1 MTDHYKK
8 LEQMYL
14 LAPYNVALYDDTSI
28 AISEGRAEIFTRVC
42 PRHHHGAGALHGSG
56 YFRLLDDA
64 AFFAVNS
71 TVLDTMVYTVSFN
84 THFLRPVQSGIIKAI
99 GVIKHRSRNLYIG
112 ESVLYNEK
120 DQLIALG
127 RGEFMKS
134 NIDLH
139 TIPGYVDK

>member
-1 MTDHYKK
+1 MDDHYKK
-8 LEQMYL
+8 LEQIYL
-14 LAPYNVALYDDTSI
+14 LAPYNVALYNDTHI
-28 AISEGRAEIFTRVC
+28 AISEGRAEISTRVC

-71 TVLDTMVYTVSFN
+71 TIMDAMVYTVSFN

-99 GVIKHRSRNLYIG
+99 GMLKNSSRNLYIG
-112 ESVLYNEK
+112 ESSLYNEK

-134 NIDLH
+134 NINLH
-139 TIPGYVDK
+139 TIPGYMDK